1 MVLDVLA
8 AWHQPPQFSRCRT
21 GMAMFAFLIASCFF
35 FVQLSDMRTDTM
47 QTTYINDE
55 QRAILESYERNAVNH
70 GLSSLTRAE
79 QRMLHQLRELLYK
92 QYRSEAAAKTQG
104 AVHAAVY

>member
-1 MVLDVLA
+1 
-8 AWHQPPQFSRCRT
+8 
-21 GMAMFAFLIASCFF
+21 
-35 FVQLSDMRTDTM
+35 M

-92 QYRSEAAAKTQG
+92 QYRSEAVAKPQG

>member
-1 MVLDVLA
+1 MFAVESLA
-8 AWHQPPQFSRCRT
+8 AFPALFHAGSD
-21 GMAMFAFLIASCFF
+21 AM
-35 FVQLSDMRTDTM
+35 
-47 QTTYINDE
+47 TYINDE

-92 QYRSEAAAKTQG
+92 QYRSEAVAKPQG